1 MPREMMFAE
10 GIAVAITEE
19 MQRDA
24 NVVFYGQNM
33 AMTDRDPFVRKF
45 GKDRVRLTPISETAE
60 LGIAVGA
67 AMMGLRPIV
76 ELYMAEFMLVAFDE
90 VINEAPRLRYMS
102 GGQVKV
108 PAVFK
113 AGFGFAAGWAG
124 QHSNCIYHAMMGI
137 PGLKIAVPSNAAD
150 AYGLMKSAIR
160 DDNPVVYF
168 HHYMLML
175 DKCPVPEGDYLV
187 PFGVADIKRAGT
199 DVTIVGTAWMVKK
212 ALAAAEILAKQ
223 GISAEVID
231 PRTLSPLDTKTI
243 IESVKKTGRLVVV
256 DQAPRHASAAVIIGG
271 EVAEHGFK
279 YLKAPIKLVTAMDTS
294 VPYSEP
300 MESFVLPN
308 EEKIVAAAE
317 SVLAKSV
324 AAD

>member
-45 GKDRVRLTPISETAE
+45 GKDRVRITPISETAE

-67 AMMGLRPIV
+67 AMSGLRPIV

-90 VINEAPRLRYMS
+90 VVNEAPRLRYMS

-124 QHSNCIYHAMMGI
+124 QHSNCIYHAMMGV

-175 DKCPVPEGDYLV
+175 DKCPIPDGEYLV

-243 IESVKKTGRLVVV
+243 IESVTKTGRLVVV
-256 DQAPRHASAAVIIGG
+256 DQAPRHASAAVIIAG

-279 YLKAPIKLVTAMDTS
+279 YLKAPVKLVTAMDTS

-300 MESFVLPN
+300 MESYVLPN

-317 SVLAKSV
+317 SVLAKTV

>member
-45 GKDRVRLTPISETAE
+45 GKDRVRITPISETAE

-90 VINEAPRLRYMS
+90 VVNEAPRLRYMS

-124 QHSNCIYHAMMGI
+124 QHSNCIYHAMMGV

-175 DKCPVPEGDYLV
+175 DKCPVPDGEYLV
-187 PFGVADIKRAGT
+187 PFGVADIKRPGT

-256 DQAPRHASAAVIIGG
+256 DQAPRHASAAVIIAG
-271 EVAEHGFK
+271 EVAENGFK
-279 YLKAPIKLVTAMDTS
+279 YLKAPVKLVTAMDTS

-300 MESFVLPN
+300 MESYVLPN

>member
-1 MPREMMFAE
+1 
-10 GIAVAITEE
+10 
-19 MQRDA
+19 
-24 NVVFYGQNM
+24 
-33 AMTDRDPFVRKF
+33 
-45 GKDRVRLTPISETAE
+45 
-60 LGIAVGA
+60 
-67 AMMGLRPIV
+67 
-76 ELYMAEFMLVAFDE
+76 
-90 VINEAPRLRYMS
+90 MS

-108 PAVFK
+108 PVVFK

-124 QHSNCIYHAMMGI
+124 QHSNCTYHAMMGI

-160 DDNPVVYF
+160 DDNPVVYL

-175 DKCPVPEGDYLV
+175 DKCPVPDGDYLV

-199 DVTIVGTAWMVKK
+199 DVTIVATAWMVKK

-243 IESVKKTGRLVVV
+243 IESVKKTGRLVLV
-256 DQAPRHASAAVIIGG
+256 DQAPRHASAAVVIAG

-279 YLKAPIKLVTAMDTS
+279 YLKAPVKMVTALDTS

-300 MESFVLPN
+300 METFVLPS
-308 EEKIVAAAE
+308 EEKIVAAVE
-317 SVLAKSV
+317 SVLAKRV

>member
-45 GKDRVRLTPISETAE
+45 GKDRVRITPISETAE

-67 AMMGLRPIV
+67 AMMGLRPVV
-76 ELYMAEFMLVAFDE
+76 ELYMSEFMLVAFDE
-90 VINEAPRLRYMS
+90 VINEAPRMRYMS

-124 QHSNCIYHAMMGI
+124 QHSNCIYGTMMGV
-137 PGLKIAVPSNAAD
+137 PGLKVALPSNAAD

-160 DDNPVVYF
+160 DDNPVVYL

-175 DKCPVPEGDYLV
+175 DKCAVPDGDYLV
-187 PFGVADIKRAGT
+187 PFGVADVKRPGT
-199 DVTIVGTAWMVKK
+199 DVTIVATAWMVKK
-212 ALAAAEILAKQ
+212 SLAAAEILAKQ

-231 PRTLSPLDTKTI
+231 PRTVSPLDTKTI
-243 IESVKKTGRLVVV
+243 VKSVEKTGRIVLV
-256 DQAPRHASAAVIIGG
+256 DQAPRHASAAAIIAAD
-271 EVAEHGFK
+271 VAEHGFK
-279 YLKAPIKLVTAMDTS
+279 YLKAPIKLVTAADTS

-300 MESFVLPN
+300 MESFVLPD
-308 EEKIVAAAE
+308 EEKIVAAVE
-317 SVLAKSV
+317 SVVAKRV
-324 AAD
+324 TA

>member
-45 GKDRVRLTPISETAE
+45 GKDRVRITPISETAE

-67 AMMGLRPIV
+67 AMSGLRPIV

-90 VINEAPRLRYMS
+90 VVNEAPRLRYMS

-124 QHSNCIYHAMMGI
+124 QHSNCIYHAMMGV

-175 DKCPVPEGDYLV
+175 DKCPIPDGEYLV

-256 DQAPRHASAAVIIGG
+256 DQAPRHASAAVIIAG

-279 YLKAPIKLVTAMDTS
+279 YLKAPVKLVTAMDTS

-300 MESFVLPN
+300 MESYVLPN

-317 SVLAKSV
+317 SVLAKTV